1 VNPSK
6 VFYKALLGFLFNG
19 NTKKRRRRI
28 KMAQEEMVQTIL
40 REFVELQEKEGIR
53 LEIVREGTL
62 LEIAEEKIK
71 KLELI
76 AEKLIGLLLHN
87 NRRKLNE
94 IRWELA
100 AYYQYRGFPTS
111 QVWKGFV
118 IVPIVEDKFFVIV
131 VETA

>member
-1 VNPSK
+1 
-6 VFYKALLGFLFNG
+6 
-19 NTKKRRRRI
+19 
-28 KMAQEEMVQTIL
+28 MAQEEMVQTIL

-53 LEIVREGTL
+53 LEIVNEGTL

-100 AYYQYRGFPTS
+100 AYYQYRGFPTA
-111 QVWKGFV
+111 QVWRKRFV
-118 IVPIVEDKFFVIV
+118 IVPTIDNFYVVILV
-131 VETA
+131 DTA